1 MLILSRKKDESII
14 INDNI
19 EIQIMEID
27 EGKVKLGI
35 KAPKNVSIHRAEVF
49 ERIQLENKEAQSS
62 IKSFE
67 NFAIKIKN
75 RAKVTE
81 NNDDK

>member
-14 INDNI
+14 IDSQI

-27 EGKVKLGI
+27 EGKVKIGI
-35 KAPKNVSIHRAEVF
+35 KAPKNISIHRSEVF
-49 ERIQLENKEAQSS
+49 ERILTENKSAQNS

-67 NFAIKIKN
+67 NFAQKIKEKTKDISS
-75 RAKVTE
+75 A
-81 NNDDK
+81 DDK